1 VVKLSFFVFVFPP
14 LWRTVEEGHVVFA
27 RRERESDPN
36 KLSRVPEHGRKKER
50 ERELG
55 TPNRDKKKAVF
66 R

>member
-1 VVKLSFFVFVFPP
+1 
-14 LWRTVEEGHVVFA
+14 VEEGHVVFA
-27 RRERESDPN
+27 RRERESDLN

>member
-1 VVKLSFFVFVFPP
+1 
-14 LWRTVEEGHVVFA
+14 VEEGHVVFA
-27 RRERESDPN
+27 RRERESDLN
-36 KLSRVPEHGRKKER
+36 KLSRVPEHGRTEERER